1 MIKDA
6 FGVEV
11 QMGDEIAFGRGSRGA
26 QEFRIA
32 EVVRITAKCIYFVG
46 RSGSIWDTSDTELR
60 RTEGCFVIN
69 KEKRDANNN

>member
-11 QMGDEIAFGRGSRGA
+11 QMGDEIAFARGSRGA
-26 QEFRIA
+26 QEFGIA
-32 EVVRITAKCIYFVG
+32 EVVKITTKCIYFVG

-60 RTEGCFVIN
+60 RTAGCFVIN
-69 KEKRDANNN
+69 KEKRNANH